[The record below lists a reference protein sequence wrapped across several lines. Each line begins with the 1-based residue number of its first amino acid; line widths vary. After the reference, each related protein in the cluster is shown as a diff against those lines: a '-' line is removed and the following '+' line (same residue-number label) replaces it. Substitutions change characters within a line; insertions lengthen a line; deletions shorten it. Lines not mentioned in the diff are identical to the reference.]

1 MSRSMSLVELEVA
14 CGFEHRE
21 GARRAGLLLTLKG
34 ITGKGKNRPIN
45 TFADRAK
52 VIGALEW
59 VDYVVGF
66 EEADPEQLIHKI
78 RPDVLIKGEDWAQ
91 RGVKG
96 RELVESTGGRVVLL
110 PLVKGFSTTAMI
122 ERIRQ
127 GE

>member
-1 MSRSMSLVELEVA
+1 M
-14 CGFEHRE
+14 
-21 GARRAGLLLTLKG
+21 
-34 ITGKGKNRPIN
+34 
-45 TFADRAK
+45 
-52 VIGALEW
+52 IGALEW

-66 EEADPEQLIHKI
+66 EEADPEQLIQKI

-91 RGVKG
+91 RVVKG